1 MSRILIRIPAPLRR
15 YTQGADEV
23 SLRGATALE
32 VLTNLGEAHDGI
44 LEKLLDE
51 RGELRSFVNVYIGE
65 RNIRSLAGLKSP
77 VSEGDVLSIV
87 PAVAGGAR

>member
-1 MSRILIRIPAPLRR
+1 MSKVLMRIPTPLRR

-23 SLRGATALE
+23 SLRGATAGE

-44 LEKLLDE
+44 LDQLLDE
-51 RGELRSFVNVYIGE
+51 GGELRSFVNLYIGE
-65 RNIRSLAGLKSP
+65 RNIRSLAGLKSK

-87 PAVAGGAR
+87 PAVAGGVR

>member
-1 MSRILIRIPAPLRR
+1 MSKVMIRIPTPLRR

-23 SLRGATALE
+23 SLRGATAGE
-32 VLTNLGEAHDGI
+32 VLTCLGEAHDGI
-44 LEKLLDE
+44 LDQLLDE
-51 RGELRSFVNVYIGE
+51 GGELRSFVNLYIGE